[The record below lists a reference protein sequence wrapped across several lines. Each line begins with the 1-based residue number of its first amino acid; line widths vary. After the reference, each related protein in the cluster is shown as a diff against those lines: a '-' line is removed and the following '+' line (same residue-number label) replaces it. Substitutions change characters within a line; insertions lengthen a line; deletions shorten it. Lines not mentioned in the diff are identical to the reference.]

1 MKFFNSSY
9 NKMKLTKVI
18 YLTFIAGKSSTTA
31 YVNVPFKVK
40 TLHTK
45 AISLTSGTLD
55 PTIVI
60 GDYVTITSDLVNNSP
75 LGSTFNNSGYS
86 AGTIQDVE
94 NQYWN
99 PQVIQGIYSFTMYDS
114 AGNLYPASTNNDAV
128 SIIIEF
134 NSHEEVL

>member
-1 MKFFNSSY
+1 MKYFNSSY

-18 YLTFIAGKSSTTA
+18 YLTFIAGRSSTTA

-55 PTIVI
+55 PAIVI
-60 GDYVTITSDLVNNSP
+60 GDYVTIVSDMVNNSP

-86 AGTIQDVE
+86 AGTVQDIE

-99 PQVIQGIYSFTMYDS
+99 PQVIQGTYNFTMYDS
-114 AGNLYPASTNNDAV
+114 TGNLYPASTNNDSV

-134 NSHEEVL
+134 NSPEEVL